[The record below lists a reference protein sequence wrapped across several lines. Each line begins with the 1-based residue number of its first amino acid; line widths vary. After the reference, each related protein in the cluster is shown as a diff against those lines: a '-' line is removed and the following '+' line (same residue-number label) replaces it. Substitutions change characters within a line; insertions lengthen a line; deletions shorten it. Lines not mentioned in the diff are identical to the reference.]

1 MTQLLRHGHH
11 FSRGGR
17 RRNSEEEGELGV
29 GGCIVHICVS
39 YLHVIKAMD
48 NSAPAGWL
56 VLLPLGALCQFLIIV
71 AIIVIIMMS
80 IVAGGGCQRSP

>member
-1 MTQLLRHGHH
+1 
-11 FSRGGR
+11 
-17 RRNSEEEGELGV
+17 
-29 GGCIVHICVS
+29 
-39 YLHVIKAMD
+39 MD

-71 AIIVIIMMS
+71 AIIIIIGVITMS